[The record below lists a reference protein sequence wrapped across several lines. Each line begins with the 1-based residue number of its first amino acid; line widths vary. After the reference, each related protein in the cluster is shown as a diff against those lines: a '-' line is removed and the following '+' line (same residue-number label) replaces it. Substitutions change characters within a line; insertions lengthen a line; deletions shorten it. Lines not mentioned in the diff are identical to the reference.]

1 MTSSKKNHQKFSA
14 VLLVPGGVLTFFINS
29 HIKKTGGETKS
40 NKTIISSCSVH
51 VNNLLKKPR
60 VFEIFGIS
68 EYLLLLDTLILQL
81 LKLIIIVGRSYV
93 LLE

>member
-1 MTSSKKNHQKFSA
+1 MTSSKKKNHQKFSA

-40 NKTIISSCSVH
+40 NKTLISSCSVH

-68 EYLLLLDTLILQL
+68 KIFITFRHPYTSTVEAHYYR
-81 LKLIIIVGRSYV
+81 GS
-93 LLE
+93 